1 MKAIVT
7 VMDVEHPKP
16 HPEPVLMAISQ
27 LGADPEATLMVG
39 DSPVDIQSAKAAGVR
54 SAGVAWSLKGEKVL
68 RDNVLIG
75 ANTTILPGVT
85 IGDGAV
91 IAAGSV
97 VHKSVPAGAF
107 VGGNPLRELRRSD
120 SKTEEDAHSS
130 SPSGVR
136 DYVPYAVSKLRR
148 IERDVLDCMSRW
160 GYRQIMTPT
169 MEYYDTVGVASS
181 TSDRKLF
188 KLLNNRGTTLV
199 LRSDMTAPIARVVS
213 SLLKEEPLPI
223 RLSYHANVFRAIE
236 EEAGREA
243 EFFQTGV
250 ELVGDDSPEADAEV
264 VALAIESLKAAG
276 VSSFKIAMGHV
287 GFLNGLFD
295 EILPGSTEAQQSL
308 KEGLLSRDFVGFRK
322 TISELGVTDEQR
334 NWLEGL
340 LRLRGGQEICD
351 QALELSGHPLARA
364 SISHLCK
371 VWEVLEAGGR
381 YNNLLKQ
388 FGRDVPATG
397 FALKTNRILDGV
409 NGVQEAAVLPVL
421 VRYDAAHRKEGL
433 AEAARLRAQGQSV
446 VTLLIDGDHSGPDA
460 AQPGATSHA
469 YGEIITF
476 GGSLG

>member
-1 MKAIVT
+1 VT
-7 VMDVEHPKP
+7 KPK
-16 HPEPVLMAISQ
+16 
-27 LGADPEATLMVG
+27 GF
-39 DSPVDIQSAKAAGVR
+39 
-54 SAGVAWSLKGEKVL
+54 EK
-68 RDNVLIG
+68 
-75 ANTTILPGVT
+75 
-85 IGDGAV
+85 
-91 IAAGSV
+91 
-97 VHKSVPAGAF
+97 
-107 VGGNPLRELRRSD
+107 
-120 SKTEEDAHSS
+120 
-130 SPSGVR
+130 PSGVR

-371 VWEVLEAGGR
+371 VWEVLEAYGVSEHVLIDLTMIGDFSYYTGMTFEGYASELGFPVCSGGR

-446 VTLLIDGDHSGPDA
+446 VTLLIDGDHTGPDA
-460 AQPGATSHA
+460 AQPGATSQA
-469 YGEIITF
+469 YGEVITF

>member
-1 MKAIVT
+1 MTK
-7 VMDVEHPKP
+7 PK
-16 HPEPVLMAISQ
+16 
-27 LGADPEATLMVG
+27 GF
-39 DSPVDIQSAKAAGVR
+39 
-54 SAGVAWSLKGEKVL
+54 EK
-68 RDNVLIG
+68 
-75 ANTTILPGVT
+75 
-85 IGDGAV
+85 
-91 IAAGSV
+91 
-97 VHKSVPAGAF
+97 
-107 VGGNPLRELRRSD
+107 
-120 SKTEEDAHSS
+120 
-130 SPSGVR
+130 PSGVR

-334 NWLEGL
+334 DWLEGL

-371 VWEVLEAGGR
+371 VWEVLEAYGVSEHVLIDLTMIGDFSYYTGMTFEGYASELGFPVCSGGR

-388 FGRDVPATG
+388 FGRNVPATG

-433 AEAARLRAQGQSV
+433 AEAAKLRAQGQSV
-446 VTLLIDGDHSGPDA
+446 VTLLIDGDHTGPDA
-460 AQPGATSHA
+460 AKPGATSQA
-469 YGEIITF
+469 YGEVITF